1 MYSCVVCDAGF
12 FHLDSSL
19 MILKFFLELLILV
32 VNLVMMRKTIDHET
46 QFLA

>member
-12 FHLDSSL
+12 FHLDSSF